1 MNNAKKFYEGR
12 EKIIE
17 GFKNEIFPIHYDEE
31 ERFRNEI
38 EKEQKNIRDKNGL
51 IDYNR
56 LAGLIDIEKRGINDE
71 LIKKHFQVQ
80 DLKML
85 LKKLKSLKM
94 KKMKF
99 R

>member
-1 MNNAKKFYEGR
+1 MQKNFTRGEKKLLKGLKMKY
-12 EKIIE
+12 
-17 GFKNEIFPIHYDEE
+17 
-31 ERFRNEI
+31 FRYTMM
-38 EKEQKNIRDKNGL
+38 KKKGLGMKQKKKQKNIRDKNGL